1 MSFKLHKLAEE
12 YYLCMIEASYTL
24 KAHEKIPMLADIHI
38 SRYFLF
44 TLLFDKMQA
53 EFMLKSKTSSNPLRW
68 KKLNMTH
75 CLEKYTVLQIK
86 MTK

>member
-1 MSFKLHKLAEE
+1 MNYIEMCVWGHFNFQMSFKLHKLAED

-44 TLLFDKMQA
+44 TLLFDKMQV

-68 KKLNMTH
+68 KK
-75 CLEKYTVLQIK
+75 I
-86 MTK
+86 